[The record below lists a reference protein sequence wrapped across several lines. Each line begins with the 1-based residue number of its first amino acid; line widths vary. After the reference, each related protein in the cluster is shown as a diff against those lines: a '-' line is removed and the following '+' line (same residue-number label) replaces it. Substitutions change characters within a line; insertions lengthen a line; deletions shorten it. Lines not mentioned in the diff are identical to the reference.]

1 MKYVCT
7 DGRKKGRKAGRQ
19 AEDKPFRLHKTDTE
33 FCLYITT
40 IPKDPWSFLLFN
52 KKNYLFVFDS
62 QSPCLYFDYFQ
73 CISSLH
79 IDLKG
84 QHLLFPPLLLISL
97 RV

>member
-1 MKYVCT
+1 MFART
-7 DGRKKGRKAGRQ
+7 EERKEGRQ
-19 AEDKPFRLHKTDTE
+19 AGRRKINLSG
-33 FCLYITT
+33 YIKQIQSSVYTT